1 MPDVAK
7 IDTLSIP
14 NSEEPGALIEQTCLD
29 GMTLTEFLYQTDSCH
44 VYQAHDSS
52 TQARATVYE
61 YFPKS
66 LASRDEEGQV
76 SPNANALTQFEG
88 GRRQFVAAGECLA
101 ALKNPALPVVE
112 GVWSKNGSS
121 YVQTAHYDGVTLW
134 EYRVERAVH
143 VPQLMLD
150 SWLLA
155 CADALTVLTEHGIV
169 HSIPDARHVLVP
181 GSSRA
186 GKLKG
191 LSLPFLC
198 DFHAQ
203 STIETGNWDIYAVAS
218 LAYLAVSGQVAP
230 TLAQRR
236 AGAEVPSLVELH
248 GHLYSEQFL
257 RGIEDGLSLDN
268 ELQLMTASAWTR
280 ALGCQDRSA
289 SRAGIVLMDIPKRP
303 AITAKAVVKREPLE
317 MPALSALA
325 EAAEAALF
333 AQVKGLAPSDPAV
346 EQIVVPPDTIR
357 IKPVASPAL
366 PLKNAFVLNRRS
378 MRNWRPHLTS
388 AFALAAAIGLYQL
401 AGLRPINNDASA
413 GRSGS
418 LQTAL
423 LRATAPDAPSIST
436 ALAAKEVMVEK
447 QGASAAVVIAPAIA
461 PAVAPA
467 VLAVAPAAPVTP
479 VVQAAP
485 VLPVLK
491 QANAVA
497 PKVVLAKTP
506 RAAPAVEVLTA
517 VKRVREKVQPMQVAL
532 STEQSVVVPV
542 AHMRLASSQCADLLM
557 RQSLSLGAVSTSH
570 SNKHCQ

>member
-1 MPDVAK
+1 
-7 IDTLSIP
+7 
-14 NSEEPGALIEQTCLD
+14 
-29 GMTLTEFLYQTDSCH
+29 
-44 VYQAHDSS
+44 
-52 TQARATVYE
+52 
-61 YFPKS
+61 
-66 LASRDEEGQV
+66 
-76 SPNANALTQFEG
+76 
-88 GRRQFVAAGECLA
+88 
-101 ALKNPALPVVE
+101 
-112 GVWSKNGSS
+112 
-121 YVQTAHYDGVTLW
+121 
-134 EYRVERAVH
+134 
-143 VPQLMLD
+143 
-150 SWLLA
+150 
-155 CADALTVLTEHGIV
+155 
-169 HSIPDARHVLVP
+169 
-181 GSSRA
+181 
-186 GKLKG
+186 
-191 LSLPFLC
+191 
-198 DFHAQ
+198 
-203 STIETGNWDIYAVAS
+203 
-218 LAYLAVSGQVAP
+218 
-230 TLAQRR
+230 
-236 AGAEVPSLVELH
+236 
-248 GHLYSEQFL
+248 
-257 RGIEDGLSLDN
+257 
-268 ELQLMTASAWTR
+268 
-280 ALGCQDRSA
+280 
-289 SRAGIVLMDIPKRP
+289 
-303 AITAKAVVKREPLE
+303 
-317 MPALSALA
+317 
-325 EAAEAALF
+325 
-333 AQVKGLAPSDPAV
+333 
-346 EQIVVPPDTIR
+346 VVPPDTIR

-447 QGASAAVVIAPAIA
+447 LGASAAVAIA